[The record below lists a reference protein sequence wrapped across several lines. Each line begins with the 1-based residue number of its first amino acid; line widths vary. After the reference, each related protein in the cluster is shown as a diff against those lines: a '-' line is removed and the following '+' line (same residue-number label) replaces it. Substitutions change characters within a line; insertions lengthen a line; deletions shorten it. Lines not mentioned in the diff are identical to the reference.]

1 MNKRYQ
7 VIYDTEH
14 FTGNCCYFDTLKE
27 SLNSAIEIFKGWME
41 YEKNTWKY
49 KNGIPNLTT
58 EEIERWN
65 YMIDTCEAYVVD
77 TEYGGDE
84 PEIKKNES
92 YYWIDGHYYPSLE
105 ITEALGWKYI
115 ERN

>member
-14 FTGNCCYFDTLKE
+14 FTGDCGYFDTLKE
-27 SLNSAIEIFKGWME
+27 SLDSAIEIFKGWME
-41 YEKNTWKY
+41 DEKNTWKY